1 MQGVS
6 YAMVTNMTKR
16 APGRP
21 KSFIPD
27 EALDRAVEMFWEH
40 GYEGVDVERI
50 ARAVNVTKP
59 ALYRAFGD
67 KSTLLLKAVERYAL
81 TYGGPII
88 AAFQAEPDI
97 HKAVT
102 AFCEATVNIATCE
115 AHGGCMMAAAA
126 LGQSERVT
134 EIRSY
139 VAHCLTATA
148 DLFAKRFEKEM
159 KAGRLTRTPSARARG
174 RVLVDLLQGL
184 QLRAKVGIAREQLLQ
199 DVRSYVPLILGE
211 QI

>member
-1 MQGVS
+1 
-6 YAMVTNMTKR
+6 MVTNTAKR

-21 KSFIPD
+21 QAFLPE

-50 ARAVNVTKP
+50 AHAVHVTKP

-67 KSTLLLKAVERYAL
+67 KPTLLLKAVERYAI
-81 TYGGPII
+81 TYGAPMI

-102 AFCEATVNIATCE
+102 AFCEATAKTATGD
-115 AHGGCMMAAAA
+115 ARSGCMMAAAA
-126 LGQSERVT
+126 LGQSERVA

-139 VAHCLTATA
+139 LAKGLTATA
-148 DLFAKRFEKEM
+148 DIFAQRFEQEM
-159 KAGRLTRTPSARARG
+159 KAGHLTRTLSARVRARA
-174 RVLVDLLQGL
+174 LVDVMQGL
-184 QLRAKVGIAREQLLQ
+184 LLRAKAGVARKELLQ
-199 DVRSYVPLILGE
+199 DARSYVPLVLGK
-211 QI
+211 

>member
-1 MQGVS
+1 
-6 YAMVTNMTKR
+6 MVTNIAKR

-21 KSFIPD
+21 KGFTPD

-40 GYEGVDVERI
+40 GYEGVDVDRI

-67 KSTLLLKAVERYAL
+67 KATLLLKAVERYGL
-81 TYGGPII
+81 TYLAPRM

-97 HKAVT
+97 HKAVI
-102 AFCEATVNIATCE
+102 AFCEATVNAASDET
-115 AHGGCMMAAAA
+115 HGGCMLAAAA
-126 LGQSERVT
+126 MAQSERVT

-139 VAHCLTATA
+139 VAKGLTATA
-148 DLFAKRFEKEM
+148 DLFAKRFEKET
-159 KAGRLTRTPSARARG
+159 KTGCLSRTPSAKVRARL
-174 RVLVDLLQGL
+174 LVDLLQGL

-199 DVRSYVPLILGE
+199 EARSYVPLILGG
-211 QI
+211 QA